1 MQPFASRPPQ
11 PIPESWAWTDEQRD
25 LYAASQRF
33 ARDRLVPLLSAPA
46 SDEVW
51 QETIRL
57 AATLELG
64 TMILPAHLGGMAI
77 DRHDLA
83 LVVSALAAGPLER
96 AAELTISVPALMTM
110 RAHDALGWLAVHD
123 IQDYFDGKSS
133 IAWTVPDSASATLWR
148 LRSKAVTRGQTLWSS
163 IDGQKLA
170 LIEQLNDPKL
180 SQGKC
185 VATLGTLCLERVGV
199 DELGATAPCMTLMT
213 LEQRDPHGVC
223 PVQTWLT
230 EIGLYLCALSIGA
243 MQHSVQFALDYG
255 TSRQAF
261 KKPLMAHQLVATR
274 LADMLIA
281 THGSH
286 LFLRSVASARAPLP
300 VSLVRQLVRH
310 IVATSAD
317 VNRKLVQFCGG
328 HGYVEGLPPAA
339 RFQTNHWFAWLLMRI
354 DSALAP
360 FTTSAQS

>member
-1 MQPFASRPPQ
+1 MQHLASRPPH
-11 PIPESWAWTDEQRD
+11 PVPESWALTDEQRD

-33 ARDRLVPLLSAPA
+33 ARDRLVPLLSTPA

-51 QETIRL
+51 QETVRL

-83 LVVSALAAGPLER
+83 LVVGALAAGPLER
-96 AAELTISVPALMTM
+96 AAELTLSAPALMTM
-110 RAHDALGWLAVHD
+110 RAHDALDSLAVHD
-123 IQDYFDGKSS
+123 IQDYFDGTSS
-133 IAWTVPDSASATLWR
+133 IAWTVPDSKSAALWR

-163 IDGQKLA
+163 TDGQKLA
-170 LIEQLNDPKL
+170 LIAQPD

-185 VATLGTLCLERVGV
+185 VATLGTLCLERVGI
-199 DELGATAPCMTLMT
+199 DEVGAIASLIT
-213 LEQRDPHGVC
+213 LEQHDQHSVC

-243 MQHSVQFALDYG
+243 MQHGVQFALDYG
-255 TSRQAF
+255 KTRQAF

-310 IVATSAD
+310 VAATSAD
-317 VNRKLVQFCGG
+317 VNRELVQFCGG
-328 HGYVEGLPPAA
+328 HGYVEGLPPAS

-360 FTTSAQS
+360 FTTSAHS

>member
-1 MQPFASRPPQ
+1 MQIFASRPPQ
-11 PIPESWAWTDEQRD
+11 PIPESWALTDEQRD

-33 ARDRLVPLLSAPA
+33 ARDRLVPLLSTPA

-51 QETIRL
+51 QETVRL
-57 AATLELG
+57 AAMLDLG
-64 TMILPAHLGGMAI
+64 TMILPAHVGGMAI
-77 DRHDLA
+77 DHHDLA
-83 LVVSALAAGPLER
+83 LVAGALAAGPLER
-96 AAELTISVPALMTM
+96 AAELTLSAPALMTM
-110 RAHDALGWLAVHD
+110 RAHGALDSLAVHD
-123 IQDYFDGKSS
+123 IQAYFDGTSS
-133 IAWTVPDSASATLWR
+133 LAWTVPDSESAALWR

-170 LIEQLNDPKL
+170 LIEQPNDPKL

-199 DELGATAPCMTLMT
+199 DEVGAIAPLIR

-243 MQHSVQFALDYG
+243 MQHGVQFALDYG
-255 TSRQAF
+255 TTRQAF
-261 KKPLMAHQLVATR
+261 KKPLTAHQLVAAR

-286 LFLRSVASARAPLP
+286 LFLRSVASARPPLSA
-300 VSLVRQLVRH
+300 SLVRQLARH
-310 IVATSAD
+310 VVATSAD
-317 VNRKLVQFCGG
+317 INRELVQFCGG

-354 DSALAP
+354 DSALAL
-360 FTTSAQS
+360 FTTSVQS

>member
-1 MQPFASRPPQ
+1 MQLFASRPPH
-11 PIPESWAWTDEQRD
+11 PVPESWALTDEQRD

-51 QETIRL
+51 QETVRL

-83 LVVSALAAGPLER
+83 LVVGALAAGPLEQ
-96 AAELTISVPALMTM
+96 AAELTLSAPALMTM

-123 IQDYFDGKSS
+123 IQAYFDGTSS
-133 IAWTVPDSASATLWR
+133 IALTILDSESAALWR
-148 LRSKAVTRGQTLWSS
+148 LRSKAVTQGQTLWSS

-170 LIEQLNDPKL
+170 LIEQSNDPKP
-180 SQGKC
+180 SQCKC
-185 VATLGTLCLERVGV
+185 IATLDALCLERVDV
-199 DELGATAPCMTLMT
+199 NRAGAAAPLIT
-213 LEQRDPHGVC
+213 LEQRDQHGVC

-255 TSRQAF
+255 TARQAF
-261 KKPLMAHQLVATR
+261 KKPLTAHQLVAAR

-281 THGSH
+281 THGSY
-286 LFLRSVASARAPLP
+286 LFLRSVANTRAPLP
-300 VSLVRQLVRH
+300 ASVVRQLVRH
-310 IVATSAD
+310 VAATSAD
-317 VNRKLVQFCGG
+317 VNRELVQFCGG

-360 FTTSAQS
+360 FATTAQS